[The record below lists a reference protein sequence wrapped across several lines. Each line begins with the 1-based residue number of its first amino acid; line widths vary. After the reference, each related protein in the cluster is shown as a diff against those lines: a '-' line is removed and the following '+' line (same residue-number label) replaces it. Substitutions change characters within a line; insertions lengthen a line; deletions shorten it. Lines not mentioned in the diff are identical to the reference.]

1 MDLSKIGRHR
11 PIALLATLSAA
22 FALVAG
28 VSAVQQRPT
37 FTVRSDLVQLDAV
50 VLDRQRRPVSG
61 LAAADFLVTDDG
73 QPRPID
79 AFAEVTIPGAPPIES
94 PGLVPM
100 ASTGVVSN
108 QRANV
113 GRLVVIMID
122 QSVPTGPMI
131 ETARRA
137 ARAAV
142 DSLGPQDLAAVIT
155 AGSFGGDGT
164 AQGFTSDHK
173 RLYDAIA
180 RPFMGATKAPPN
192 GTGGDDHVPSIK
204 ESIACYC
211 GTCQW
216 ETIAR
221 IADAMRADVQRQ
233 KILIF
238 IARELQVQVDAA
250 TDQCAFD
257 VRYARERGLQALA
270 RANVTVYPID
280 PSGLETLARMAASA
294 GCCYGNGQS
303 AAQGVGQSLA
313 EHLHRIDDLTVLAD
327 YTGGR
332 AVFNTNDPDRLVPD
346 LFQESS
352 TYYAIGFRGDMIA
365 RRDPHKIRV
374 SIRDRPD
381 LTVRARSTYYAGA
394 PDADTDAPKT
404 SAPSDPLRAAVTS
417 LLPDQAL
424 HLQLAATPTFLT
436 SGETGI
442 NVLLGINGPT
452 TPRKVALL
460 LGVFDRFAKE
470 ISSSRTEAV
479 PEPAPDGSGLI
490 WRSYF
495 PQKSGDYELRIGVRD
510 SDQAGSVYGYVEVPD
525 PGRALFALSGARLA
539 TNGQPTLQRRFS
551 NGQPFSVW
559 TELHGRTPLRKDAA
573 LTLAIVDSRGRNV
586 REETHVV
593 PIASFGA
600 GNVADVRLD
609 VPTHDLAAGR
619 YVLRLMLKGGK
630 PVPQDELAFD
640 LE

>member
-1 MDLSKIGRHR
+1 MDLSKIGRHL
-11 PIALLATLSAA
+11 ALALPAA
-22 FALVAG
+22 FGMAGAFVAG
-28 VSAVQQRPT
+28 VAAVQQRPT

-73 QPRPID
+73 QPRAID
-79 AFAEVTIPGAPPIES
+79 AFAEVTIPGAPPIER
-94 PGLVPM
+94 PGLLPM

-108 QRANV
+108 QRADV

-142 DSLGPQDLAAVIT
+142 DNLGPQDLAAVIT

-216 ETIAR
+216 EAIAR
-221 IADAMRADVQRQ
+221 IADAMRADVRRQ

-280 PSGLETLARMAASA
+280 PSGLETLAAMASSTRS
-294 GCCYGNGQS
+294 YGSGQS
-303 AAQGVGQSLA
+303 AAANVAYSLA

-332 AVFNTNDPDRLVPD
+332 AVTSTNDPDRLVPD

-352 TYYAIGFRGDMIA
+352 TYYAIGFRGDMTV

-374 SIRDRPD
+374 SIRDRPA

-394 PDADTDAPKT
+394 SDTDADAAKT
-404 SAPSDPLRAAVTS
+404 PAPSDPLRAAVAS
-417 LLPDQAL
+417 LLPDQTL
-424 HLQLAATPTFLT
+424 HLQLAATPTFLA

-442 NVLLGINGPT
+442 NVLLGLDGPT

-460 LGVFDRFAKE
+460 LGVFDRFAKQ
-470 ISSSRTEAV
+470 ISSVRADAQA
-479 PEPAPDGSGLI
+479 EPAPDGSGLI
-490 WRSYF
+490 WRSHF

-525 PGRALFALSGARLA
+525 PGRAPFALSGARLA

-573 LTLAIVDSRGRNV
+573 LTLEIVDAHGRSV
-586 REETHVV
+586 REQTHVV

>member
-1 MDLSKIGRHR
+1 MGLSKLGRHL
-11 PIALLATLSAA
+11 ALALPTA
-22 FALVAG
+22 FGVAG
-28 VSAVQQRPT
+28 VVGVAAVQQRPT

-73 QPRPID
+73 QPRAID
-79 AFAEVTIPGAPPIES
+79 AFAEVAIPGAPPSES

-108 QRANV
+108 QRANA

-137 ARAAV
+137 ARASV
-142 DSLGPQDLAAVIT
+142 DSLGPQDLAAVMT

-164 AQGFTSDHK
+164 SQGFTSDHK

-192 GTGGDDHVPSIK
+192 GPGGGGDYVPSIK
-204 ESIACYC
+204 DSIACYC

-216 ETIAR
+216 EAIAR
-221 IADAMRADVQRQ
+221 IADAMRADVHRQ

-257 VRYARERGLQALA
+257 VRYARDRGLQALA

-280 PSGLETLARMAASA
+280 PSGIETLARMAASA

-303 AAQGVGQSLA
+303 AARGVGQSLA
-313 EHLHRIDDLTVLAD
+313 EHLKRLGDLTVLAD

-332 AVFNTNDPDRLVPD
+332 AVFNTNDPDRMVPN
-346 LFQESS
+346 LFRESS
-352 TYYAIGFRGDMIA
+352 TYYAIGFRGDMTV

-394 PDADTDAPKT
+394 SDADADAAKT
-404 SAPSDPLRAAVTS
+404 SAPSDALSTAVRS
-417 LLPDQAL
+417 LLPDQTL
-424 HLQLAATPTFLT
+424 RLQLAATPTFLA
-436 SGETGI
+436 SGETGV
-442 NVLLGINGPT
+442 NVLLGIDGST
-452 TPRKVALL
+452 APRQIALL
-460 LGVFDRFAKE
+460 VGVFDRFAKQ
-470 ISSSRTEAV
+470 ISSLRTDAQA
-479 PEPAPDGSGLI
+479 EPAPDGSGLI

-495 PQKSGDYELRIGVRD
+495 SQKSGDYELRIGVRD
-510 SDQAGSVYGYVEVPD
+510 ADQTGSVYGYVEVPD
-525 PGRALFALSGARLA
+525 PGRAPIALSGARLA
-539 TNGQPTLQRRFS
+539 TNGQPTLQRRFPR
-551 NGQPFSVW
+551 GQSFAVW
-559 TELHGRTPLRKDAA
+559 VELRGRAPVRKDAA
-573 LTLAIVDSRGRNV
+573 LALAIVDARAHVV
-586 REETHVV
+586 REQTPVV
-593 PIASFGA
+593 PMASFGA

-619 YVLRLMLKGGK
+619 YVLRLMLKGAK
-630 PVPQDELAFD
+630 PVQQDELAFD

>member
-1 MDLSKIGRHR
+1 MRSVPAIFG
-11 PIALLATLSAA
+11 TLGVASS
-22 FALVAG
+22 FVAG
-28 VSAVQQRPT
+28 IAAVQQRPT

-73 QPRPID
+73 QPRAID
-79 AFAEVTIPGAPPIES
+79 AFAEVTIPGAPARER
-94 PGLVPM
+94 PGPLPM

-108 QRANV
+108 QRADV

-122 QSVPTGPMI
+122 QSVPTGAMI

-137 ARAAV
+137 ARASV

-192 GTGGDDHVPSIK
+192 GTGGSDGRVPSIK

-216 ETIAR
+216 EAIAR
-221 IADAMRADVQRQ
+221 IADAMRADVHRQ

-257 VRYARERGLQALA
+257 VRDARERGLRALA

-280 PSGLETLARMAASA
+280 PSGIETLAAMASTTRT
-294 GCCYGNGQS
+294 YGSGQS
-303 AAQGVGQSLA
+303 AAVNVAHSLA
-313 EHLHRIDDLTVLAD
+313 EHLHRIGDLTVLAD
-327 YTGGR
+327 YSGGR

-346 LFQESS
+346 LFHESS
-352 TYYAIGFRGDMIA
+352 TYYAIGFRGDMTA
-365 RRDPHKIRV
+365 RRDPHKIHV

-381 LTVRARSTYYAGA
+381 LIVRARSTYYAGA
-394 PDADTDAPKT
+394 SDADTDAAKT
-404 SAPSDPLRAAVTS
+404 SAASDPLRAAVTS
-417 LLPDQAL
+417 LLPDQML
-424 HLQLAATPTFLT
+424 HLQLAATPTFLA
-436 SGETGI
+436 SGRTGV
-442 NVLLGINGPT
+442 NVLLGIDGPT

-460 LGVFDRFAKE
+460 LGVFDRFAKQV
-470 ISSSRTEAV
+470 SSLRTDAQA
-479 PEPAPDGSGLI
+479 EPAPDGSGLI

-510 SDQAGSVYGYVEVPD
+510 ADQTGSVYGYVEVPD
-525 PGRALFALSGARLA
+525 PGRAPVALSGVRLA
-539 TNGQPTLQRRFS
+539 MNGQPTLQRRFLKD
-551 NGQPFSVW
+551 QPFSVW
-559 TELHGRTPLRKDAA
+559 TELRGRTPLRKDAT
-573 LTLAIVDSRGRNV
+573 LTLAIVDARGRSV
-586 REETHVV
+586 REQTHVV

-619 YVLRLMLKGGK
+619 YVLRLTLKGAK
-630 PVPQDELAFD
+630 PVQQDELAFD